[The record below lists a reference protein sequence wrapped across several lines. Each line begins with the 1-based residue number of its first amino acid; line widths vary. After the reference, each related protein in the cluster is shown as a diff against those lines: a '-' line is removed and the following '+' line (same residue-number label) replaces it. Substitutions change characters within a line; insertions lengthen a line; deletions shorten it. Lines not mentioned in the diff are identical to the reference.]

1 MHLPE
6 IVCPYHQ
13 AMPRAMSS
21 RVCFLQRLLYT
32 AVLSLTLI
40 LTIMA
45 GCLYAQAPLSGS
57 EPAPAPTAPGPLE
70 TLPSPQEQL
79 LAPVPQQF
87 NWLEREVPPNPLLES
102 LLSLRA
108 PRGLT
113 MSTSLTEEGSDNFDH
128 TPGNHKFDSRTGVV
142 LGMVYRL
149 DDGQKFVSL
158 ANTIS
163 ASYQARTASSEIGF
177 ANLILQAGYQLPS
190 LSFGLTDSFVRDDN
204 PSQLQAR
211 DASFALLEPQQKFLR
226 NSISPQVRYDISP
239 TTAAALGYTNTVVVD
254 ESRTQG
260 TTMSHAVSPDIQ
272 HRFSPTLTSHIRYTF
287 TTSNGS
293 GLSSDPGISGSRS
306 HHITT
311 DLGYQL
317 DTETSALL
325 SAFGTFVD
333 RNTTGGQSTT
343 EGQNSRTY
351 GASIGV
357 RRVLF
362 STVSLFGAVGP
373 TVFKSQGAREK
384 LRANWQIS
392 LDGPIPLSPFLTLRL
407 ATEQSIVNTVDEV
420 NNLGL
425 VLRQVA
431 TARLTYTHSAVLTME
446 LFAQYSR
453 NELLENSGT
462 IGGQQ
467 GQIDNLSSAS
477 ITASY
482 ALTRVISLTGNYLY
496 LRNDS
501 NQAGNSYHEN
511 RVTIAV
517 TGRFSVF

>member
-1 MHLPE
+1 M
-6 IVCPYHQ
+6 
-13 AMPRAMSS
+13 
-21 RVCFLQRLLYT
+21 
-32 AVLSLTLI
+32 
-40 LTIMA
+40 
-45 GCLYAQAPLSGS
+45 
-57 EPAPAPTAPGPLE
+57 
-70 TLPSPQEQL
+70 
-79 LAPVPQQF
+79 
-87 NWLEREVPPNPLLES
+87 
-102 LLSLRA
+102 
-108 PRGLT
+108 
-113 MSTSLTEEGSDNFDH
+113 
-128 TPGNHKFDSRTGVV
+128 
-142 LGMVYRL
+142 
-149 DDGQKFVSL
+149 
-158 ANTIS
+158 
-163 ASYQARTASSEIGF
+163 
-177 ANLILQAGYQLPS
+177 
-190 LSFGLTDSFVRDDN
+190 
-204 PSQLQAR
+204 
-211 DASFALLEPQQKFLR
+211 
-226 NSISPQVRYDISP
+226 
-239 TTAAALGYTNTVVVD
+239 
-254 ESRTQG
+254 
-260 TTMSHAVSPDIQ
+260 
-272 HRFSPTLTSHIRYTF
+272 RYTF

-293 GLSSDPGISGSRS
+293 GLSSDSGISGSRS

-317 DTETSALL
+317 DTETSAIL
-325 SAFGTFVD
+325 SAFGTLVD
-333 RNTTGGQSTT
+333 RSTTGGQSTT

-373 TVFKSQGAREK
+373 TVFKRQGEKEK

-431 TARLTYTHSAVLTME
+431 TARLTYTHSAVLTVE

-453 NELLENSGT
+453 NELLENSRT
-462 IGGQQ
+462 IGGEQ
-467 GQIDNLSSAS
+467 GRIDNLSSAS

-482 ALTRVISLTGNYLY
+482 ALTRIIALTGNYLY

-501 NQAGNSYHEN
+501 NQAGNSFDEN